1 MANFKSIIG
10 NVLHFLAGAEPA
22 IETGV
27 KLIIPA
33 SAPFFALLDP
43 IVAKFQ
49 HAVITVEAT
58 APDGTAGSVKS
69 DAVFA
74 DFEAGLEL
82 TNSILA
88 AKGEKLDY
96 DHVSLQA
103 AINAQVEA
111 FRQMAVVKAS
121 IRTVPLVAA
130 AGAAS

>member
-1 MANFKSIIG
+1 MNFKSIVTG
-10 NVLHFLAGAEPA
+10 LFHGVVKAEPA
-22 IETGV
+22 IETAV
-27 KLIIPA
+27 KFLLPA
-33 SAPFFALLDP
+33 SAPIWAVLDP
-43 IVAKFQ
+43 IIARIPA
-49 HAVITVEAT
+49 AVVTAEAT
-58 APDGTAGSVKS
+58 APDGTLGSVKS

-74 DFEAGLEL
+74 DFEAGLDL

-111 FRQMAVVKAS
+111 LKQMAVVRAS

-130 AGAAS
+130 PVVNR